1 MNNNERTVT
10 VRIQRRELIDLM
22 LACAAI
28 AEETEAGKWTALHGK
43 LSEILNKFDEEN
55 GISVY
60 RQKEG

>member
-10 VRIQRRELIDLM
+10 VRITRLELLDLM
-22 LACAAI
+22 LACAVI
-28 AEETEAGKWTALHGK
+28 AEETDAGKWMSLHGK